1 MSWERTE
8 RTLTELHER
17 LMAAET
23 PEQCQAIGQLAR
35 DSLISLAQSVFRVD
49 RHWRS
54 DKPIPSP
61 TDAKRQL
68 EAYVEFE
75 LAGGSK
81 EESRAFLRAAV
92 QLADALT
99 HKRTATPK
107 DAKLCSIATDAV
119 VRFVAALEGHELADS
134 SVAWEGVEVRGRYF
148 AWDGPALHALDDRAA
163 IPAPLEAIE
172 AIRNAGHK
180 PVFGVRDKL
189 HKHQATGAQQVFET
203 DKKSW
208 RRELLQAADG
218 QILLV
223 RPNVDDRQ
231 R

>member
-1 MSWERTE
+1 MSWDRTE

-17 LMAAET
+17 LTAAQT

-35 DSLISLAQSVFRVD
+35 DTLISLAQSVFRVEP
-49 RHWRS
+49 HWRS
-54 DKPIPSP
+54 NKPVPSP
-61 TDAKRQL
+61 TVSKRQL
-68 EAYVEFE
+68 EAYVDVE

-81 EESRAFLRAAV
+81 EEARAFLRAAV
-92 QLADALT
+92 QLGDALT

-119 VRFVAALEGHELADS
+119 VRFVATLEGHDLRDS
-134 SVAWEGVEVRGRYF
+134 NVAWEGVEVRGRYF
-148 AWDGPALHALDDRAA
+148 AWDGPTLHALVDRAA
-163 IPAPLEAIE
+163 IPAPLEAIDG
-172 AIRNAGHK
+172 IRGAGHK
-180 PVFGVRDKL
+180 PVFGTRDKL
-189 HKHQATGAQQVFET
+189 YKHQATGAKQVFET
-203 DKKSW
+203 DRASW

-223 RPNVDDRQ
+223 RPNVDDRD